1 MNSQTQP
8 QSTYDDDE
16 IDLKELFFALWA
28 GKIWIAICTVFFAF
42 GAVVYALSLDPRYES
57 KSVFELKSSSRSSGL
72 ASQFG
77 GLAALAGVSVGSN
90 GDGAILDRLAGRDFV
105 VRLAGDV
112 GLAEDPFFAPSAS
125 DGGFSVRAFIKG
137 LFLGGGDESAS
148 GLNDPIDQIHEAYI
162 KNVSVQPTKNGSYE
176 VIVTHED
183 PDRAA
188 VIANAI
194 VDRLVSE
201 TSGEARAEDLA
212 QLNYLSEQLAE
223 AATQM
228 EDTSQ
233 AVSEFALA
241 NSLSAPGAFAQR
253 SEEIYQLNEQQR
265 RSIAM
270 ISAVNAIQRVL
281 EANPSPSFPDYLALK
296 SEHTIVDEV
305 EFRRLLSISESL
317 TQWVWPD
324 PNRLTASLD
333 VLTERVARSESRLA
347 ELNREAERYATSS
360 EQLMILKRDA
370 AVASATYQVLIEQ
383 VKAQSLA
390 SGFEGETVR
399 IYQLATPPIKASAPK
414 KTLIAALGI
423 VLGGFFGSAIA
434 LVLAM
439 RSGKLFTKS
448 TISKAID
455 AKFDVAIPR
464 LLKVRSLRKPKFE
477 AVISNLSNDVGFVDL
492 MIEANKQSTGPV
504 LIASLARGVL
514 GLPLGLA
521 VAENLAEAKSVG
533 VIMLS
538 DGLPAGIGAGKSNSS
553 DIWDIFEWTEKI
565 DLLRLKAKS
574 GNDLA
579 RALSEQIEVSSYDRI
594 VIAVSGELS
603 ASVAR
608 ALAECGVY
616 TAVIS
621 QPGKTTRHDVDR
633 MRQTATINVNVSLS
647 K

>member
-77 GLAALAGVSVGSN
+77 GLAALAGVRVGSN

-296 SEHTIVDEV
+296 SEHRIVDEV

-324 PNRLTASLD
+324 PSRLTASLD

-414 KTLIAALGI
+414 KTLIAALGV

-439 RSGKLFTKS
+439 RSGRLFTKS
-448 TISKAID
+448 AISQAID
-455 AKFDVAIPR
+455 AKFDVALPR

-477 AVISNLSNDVGFVDL
+477 VVISNLSKDVGFVDL

-504 LIASLARGVL
+504 LIASLARGVS

-594 VIAVSGELS
+594 VITVSGELS

-608 ALAECGVY
+608 ALPECEVY
-616 TAVIS
+616 TAVMS

>member
-42 GAVVYALSLDPRYES
+42 GAILYALSADPEYEA
-57 KSVFELKSSSRSSGL
+57 KSVFELKSSNRASGL
-72 ASQFG
+72 TSQLG
-77 GLAALAGVSVGSN
+77 GLAALAGVSVGSSE
-90 GDGAILDRLAGRDFV
+90 DGAILDRLAGRDFIA
-105 VRLAGDV
+105 RLAGDV
-112 GLAEDPFFAPSAS
+112 GLAADPYFAPDAL
-125 DGGFSVRAFIKG
+125 DGGFGAFIRE
-137 LFLGGGDESAS
+137 LLLGGDETSS
-148 GLNDPIDQIHEAYI
+148 ELNDPIDQIYEAYM
-162 KNVSVQPTKNGSYE
+162 KSVSVQPTKNGSYE

-201 TSGEARAEDLA
+201 TSGEARAENLA

-270 ISAVNAIQRVL
+270 VSAVNAIQRVL

-324 PNRLTASLD
+324 PRRLTASLD

-414 KTLIAALGI
+414 KTLIAALGV

-448 TISKAID
+448 TISQAVD
-455 AKFDVAIPR
+455 AKLDVSLPR
-464 LLKVRSLRKPKFE
+464 LVKVRSLRKPKFE
-477 AVISNLSNDVGFVDL
+477 AVMSSLSNDVGFVDL
-492 MIEANKQSTGPV
+492 MIEANRQSTGPV
-504 LIASLARGVL
+504 MIASLARGVS

-538 DGLPAGIGAGKSNSS
+538 DGLPTGIGSAKSTSS
-553 DIWDIFEWTEKI
+553 DIWDIFEWSEKI
-565 DLLRLKAKS
+565 DLLSLKANS
-574 GNDLA
+574 GKDLA
-579 RALSEQIEVSSYDRI
+579 RALTEQIEGSSYDRI
-594 VIAVSGELS
+594 VITVSGELS
-603 ASVAR
+603 ASVSR
-608 ALAECGVY
+608 ALPVCEVY
-616 TAVIS
+616 TAVMS
-621 QPGKTTRHDVDR
+621 QPGKTTRHEVDR
-633 MRQTATINVNVSLS
+633 MRQTATIDVNVSLS

>member
-28 GKIWIAICTVFFAF
+28 GRIWVAICTVFFAF
-42 GAVVYALSLDPRYES
+42 GAIVYALSLDPRYQA
-57 KSVFELKSSSRSSGL
+57 KSVFELKSSNRASGL

-105 VRLAGDV
+105 ARLASDV
-112 GLAEDPFFAPSAS
+112 GLSEDPYFAPDAS
-125 DGGFSVRAFIKG
+125 DGGSSVRAFIQG
-137 LFLGGGDESAS
+137 LFSGGDESAS
-148 GLNDPIDQIHEAYI
+148 ELNDPIDQIHETYI
-162 KNVSVQPTKNGSYE
+162 ENVSVQPTKNGSYE
-176 VIVTHED
+176 VVVTHED

-265 RSIAM
+265 RSVAM

-296 SEHTIVDEV
+296 SEHIIVDEV

-324 PNRLTASLD
+324 PSRLTASLD

-414 KTLIAALGI
+414 KTLIAALGV

-448 TISKAID
+448 TISQAID
-455 AKFDVAIPR
+455 AKFDVSLPR
-464 LLKVRSLRKPKFE
+464 LLKIRSLRKPKFE

-492 MIEANKQSTGPV
+492 MIEVNRQNTGPV
-504 LIASLARGVL
+504 LIASLARGVS

-521 VAENLAEAKSVG
+521 IAENLVEAKSVG
-533 VIMLS
+533 VITLS
-538 DGLPAGIGAGKSNSS
+538 DGLPAGICAAKSNSS
-553 DIWDIFEWTEKI
+553 DIWDFFEWSEKI
-565 DLLRLKAKS
+565 DILILKAKC
-574 GNDLA
+574 GKDLA
-579 RALSEQIEVSSYDRI
+579 RALSEQIEGSSYDRI
-594 VIAVSGELS
+594 VITVAGELS
-603 ASVAR
+603 ASVSR
-608 ALAECGVY
+608 ALTGCEVY
-616 TAVIS
+616 TAIIS
-621 QPGKTTRHDVDR
+621 QPGKTTRDQVDR

>member
-8 QSTYDDDE
+8 QTTYDDDE
-16 IDLKELFFALWA
+16 IDLKELFFALWS

-42 GAVVYALSLDPRYES
+42 GAVVYALSLDPRYEA
-57 KSVFELKSSSRSSGL
+57 KSVFELKSSNRASGL
-72 ASQFG
+72 TSQLG

-137 LFLGGGDESAS
+137 LFSEGDENAS

-265 RSIAM
+265 RSVAM

-281 EANPSPSFPDYLALK
+281 DANPSPSFPDYLTLK

-414 KTLIAALGI
+414 KTLIAALGV

-448 TISKAID
+448 TISQAID
-455 AKFDVAIPR
+455 AKFDVSLPR
-464 LLKVRSLRKPKFE
+464 LLKFRPLRKPKFE
-477 AVISNLSNDVGFVDL
+477 AVMSSLSNDVGFVDL
-492 MIEANKQSTGPV
+492 MIEANRQSTGPV
-504 LIASLARGVL
+504 VIASLARGVS

-538 DGLPAGIGAGKSNSS
+538 DGLPTGIGSAKSTSS
-553 DIWDIFEWTEKI
+553 DIWDIFEWSEKI
-565 DLLRLKAKS
+565 DLLRLKAK
-574 GNDLA
+574 GGKDLA
-579 RALSEQIEVSSYDRI
+579 RALTEQIEGSSYDRTVI
-594 VIAVSGELS
+594 VVAGELS
-603 ASVAR
+603 ASVSR
-608 ALAECGVY
+608 ALPECEVY
-616 TAVIS
+616 TAVMS
-621 QPGKTTRHDVDR
+621 QPGKTTRHEVDR
-633 MRQTATINVNVSLS
+633 MRKTTTINVNVSLS

>member
-1 MNSQTQP
+1 MTSQTQP
-8 QSTYDDDE
+8 QSTYDGDE

-28 GKIWIAICTVFFAF
+28 GKIWIVMCTVIFAF
-42 GAVVYALSLDPRYES
+42 GAVLYALSLDPKYEA
-57 KSVFELKSSSRSSGL
+57 KSVFELKSSSRASGL

-77 GLAALAGVSVGSN
+77 GLAALAGVSMGPS

-112 GLAEDPFFAPSAS
+112 GLAEDPYFAPVAS
-125 DGGFSVRAFIKG
+125 DGGFSVRAAIKE
-137 LFLGGGDESAS
+137 LLMGGEEAAS
-148 GLNDPIDQIHEAYI
+148 EQNDPIDQIHEAYI
-162 KNVSVQPTKNGSYE
+162 ANVSVQQTKNGSYE
-176 VIVTHED
+176 VVVTHED

-194 VDRLVSE
+194 VDRLVNE
-201 TSGEARAEDLA
+201 TSGEARSEDLA

-265 RSIAM
+265 RSLSM

-296 SEHTIVDEV
+296 SDHTIVDEV

-324 PNRLTASLD
+324 PGRLTASLD

-370 AVASATYQVLIEQ
+370 AVAEATYQVLIEQ

-399 IYQLATPPIKASAPK
+399 IYQFATPPIKASAPK
-414 KTLIAALGI
+414 KTLIAALGV
-423 VLGGFFGSAIA
+423 VLGGFLGSALA
-434 LVLAM
+434 LVHAM
-439 RSGKLFTKS
+439 RSGKFFTKS
-448 TISKAID
+448 AITQAID
-455 AKFDVAIPR
+455 AKLDVSLSR
-464 LLKVRSLRKPKFE
+464 LLKVKSLRKQKFE
-477 AVISNLSNDVGFVDL
+477 AAMLNLSSEVGFVDL
-492 MIEANKQSTGPV
+492 MIEANKQSVRPV
-504 LIASLARGVL
+504 LIAALTRGVS

-521 VAENLAEAKSVG
+521 IADNVSEAKSVG
-533 VIMLS
+533 LIILS
-538 DGLPAGIGAGKSNSS
+538 DVLPEGIAAAKSTSN
-553 DIWDIFEWTEKI
+553 DIWDTFEWSEKI
-565 DLLRLKAKS
+565 DLLKLKAKS
-574 GNDLA
+574 GIDLA
-579 RALSEQIEVSSYDRI
+579 RALSEQIEGSFYDRI
-594 VIAVSGELS
+594 VITVSGELS

-608 ALAECGVY
+608 ALPECEVY
-616 TAVIS
+616 TVVIS
-621 QPGKTTRHDVDR
+621 QPGKTTRHEVER

>member
-42 GAVVYALSLDPRYES
+42 GAVVYALSLDPKYEA
-57 KSVFELKSSSRSSGL
+57 KSVFELKSSNRASGL
-72 ASQFG
+72 TSQLG
-77 GLAALAGVSVGSN
+77 GLAALAGVSVGSS

-112 GLAEDPFFAPSAS
+112 GLAEDPYFAPDAL
-125 DGGFSVRAFIKG
+125 DGGFGAFLKG
-137 LFLGGGDESAS
+137 LLLGGDETSS
-148 GLNDPIDQIHEAYI
+148 ELNDPIDQIHEAYI

-281 EANPSPSFPDYLALK
+281 DANPSPSFPDYLALK

-324 PNRLTASLD
+324 PSRLTASLD

-399 IYQLATPPIKASAPK
+399 IYQLATPPIRASAPK
-414 KTLIAALGI
+414 KTLIAALGV

-448 TISKAID
+448 TISQAID
-455 AKFDVAIPR
+455 AKLDVSLPR
-464 LLKVRSLRKPKFE
+464 LLKIRSLRKPKFE
-477 AVISNLSNDVGFVDL
+477 AVMSSLSNDVGFVDL
-492 MIEANKQSTGPV
+492 MIEANRQSAGPV
-504 LIASLARGVL
+504 MIASLARGVS

-521 VAENLAEAKSVG
+521 VGENLAEAKSVG

-538 DGLPAGIGAGKSNSS
+538 DGFPAGIGAAKSTPSE
-553 DIWDIFEWTEKI
+553 IWDIFEWSEKI
-565 DLLRLKAKS
+565 DLLRLKAK
-574 GNDLA
+574 GGKDLA
-579 RALSEQIEVSSYDRI
+579 RALIEQIEGSSYDRTVI
-594 VIAVSGELS
+594 VVAGELS
-603 ASVAR
+603 ASVSR
-608 ALAECGVY
+608 ALPECEVY
-616 TAVIS
+616 TAVMS
-621 QPGKTTRHDVDR
+621 QPGKTTRHEVDR
-633 MRQTATINVNVSLS
+633 MRKTTTINVNVSLS

>member
-42 GAVVYALSLDPRYES
+42 GAVVYALSADPEYEA
-57 KSVFELKSSSRSSGL
+57 KSVFELKSSNRASGL
-72 ASQFG
+72 TSQLG
-77 GLAALAGVSVGSN
+77 GLAALAGVSVGSSE
-90 GDGAILDRLAGRDFV
+90 DGAILDRLAGRDFIA
-105 VRLAGDV
+105 RLAGDV
-112 GLAEDPFFAPSAS
+112 GLAADPYFAPSAL
-125 DGGFSVRAFIKG
+125 DGGFGAFLKG
-137 LFLGGGDESAS
+137 LLLGGDETSS
-148 GLNDPIDQIHEAYI
+148 ELNDPIDQIHEAYI
-162 KNVSVQPTKNGSYE
+162 KYVSVQPTKNGSYE

-194 VDRLVSE
+194 VDRIVSE
-201 TSGEARAEDLA
+201 TSSEARAEDLA

-317 TQWVWPD
+317 TQWVWPN
-324 PNRLTASLD
+324 PSRLTASLD

-399 IYQLATPPIKASAPK
+399 IYQLATPPNKASAPK
-414 KTLIAALGI
+414 KTLIAALGV

-448 TISKAID
+448 TISQAID
-455 AKFDVAIPR
+455 AKFDVSLPR
-464 LLKVRSLRKPKFE
+464 LLKFRPLRKPKFE
-477 AVISNLSNDVGFVDL
+477 AVMSSLSNDVGFVDL
-492 MIEANKQSTGPV
+492 MIEANRQSTGPV
-504 LIASLARGVL
+504 MIASLARGVS

-538 DGLPAGIGAGKSNSS
+538 DGLPTGIGAAKSASS
-553 DIWDIFEWTEKI
+553 EIWDIFEWSEKI
-565 DLLRLKAKS
+565 DLLRLKAK
-574 GNDLA
+574 GGKDLA
-579 RALSEQIEVSSYDRI
+579 RALTEQIEGSSYDRTVI
-594 VIAVSGELS
+594 VVAGELS
-603 ASVAR
+603 ASVSR
-608 ALAECGVY
+608 ALPECEVY
-616 TAVIS
+616 TAVMS
-621 QPGKTTRHDVDR
+621 QPGKTSRHEVDR
-633 MRQTATINVNVSLS
+633 MRQTTKINVNVSLS

>member
-1 MNSQTQP
+1 MTSQTQP
-8 QSTYDDDE
+8 QSTYDGDE

-28 GKIWIAICTVFFAF
+28 GKIWIAICTVIFAF
-42 GAVVYALSLDPRYES
+42 GAVLYALSLDPKYEA
-57 KSVFELKSSSRSSGL
+57 KSVFELKSSSRASGL

-77 GLAALAGVSVGSN
+77 GIAALAGISMGSS

-112 GLAEDPFFAPSAS
+112 GLAEDPYFAPVAS
-125 DGGFSVRAFIKG
+125 DGGFSVRAAIKE
-137 LFLGGGDESAS
+137 LLMGGDEAAS
-148 GLNDPIDQIHEAYI
+148 EQNDPIDQIHEAYI
-162 KNVSVQPTKNGSYE
+162 ANVSVQSTKNGSYE

-265 RSIAM
+265 RSVAM

-281 EANPSPSFPDYLALK
+281 DANPSPSFPDYLALK

-414 KTLIAALGI
+414 KTLIAALGL

-448 TISKAID
+448 TISQAID
-455 AKFDVAIPR
+455 AKFDVSLPR
-464 LLKVRSLRKPKFE
+464 LLKFRPLRKPKFE
-477 AVISNLSNDVGFVDL
+477 AVMSSLSNDVGFVDL
-492 MIEANKQSTGPV
+492 MIEANRQSMGPV
-504 LIASLARGVL
+504 MIASLARGVS

-538 DGLPAGIGAGKSNSS
+538 DGLPAGIGAAKSTSS
-553 DIWDIFEWTEKI
+553 EIWDIFEWSEKI
-565 DLLRLKAKS
+565 DLLRLKVK
-574 GNDLA
+574 GGKDLA
-579 RALSEQIEVSSYDRI
+579 RALTEQIEGSSYDRTVI
-594 VIAVSGELS
+594 VVAGELS
-603 ASVAR
+603 ASVSR
-608 ALAECGVY
+608 ALPECEVY
-616 TAVIS
+616 TAVMS
-621 QPGKTTRHDVDR
+621 QPGKTTRHEVDR
-633 MRQTATINVNVSLS
+633 VRKTTTINVNVSLS